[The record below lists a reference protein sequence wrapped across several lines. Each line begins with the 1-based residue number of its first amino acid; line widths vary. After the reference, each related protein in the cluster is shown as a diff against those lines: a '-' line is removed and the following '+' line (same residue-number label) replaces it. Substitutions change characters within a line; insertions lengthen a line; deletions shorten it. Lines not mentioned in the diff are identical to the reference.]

1 MLSCTFSKTFNNN
14 IFNKTPQINS
24 NHAKTST
31 DATHAFFFYSRQN
44 FIDPRHLHQNL
55 DPRHFFDPSQ
65 HFMDLHHPRRPRQNL
80 THANHEPMHPR
91 YPRRPRYPRYP
102 SRPHYLADSCKDDNL
117 TRSTN
122 LVSINHPTLCF

>member
-1 MLSCTFSKTFNNN
+1 MFLTKHSDQLQPQFNPRSTPTQPQ
-14 IFNKTPQINS
+14 FNRRR
-24 NHAKTST
+24 AC
-31 DATHAFFFYSRQN
+31 FFFHSRQN
-44 FIDPRHLHQNL
+44 FIDPRHPHQNL

-122 LVSINHPTLCF
+122 LVSINHPHYVFDLEE